1 MKQIYFV
8 STLLLL
14 ISCSDISKVTTGEIR
29 VSPQE
34 VVFRDLAPG
43 SRLGVETVEVR
54 NIGNAR
60 IGIMAMRLEEQ
71 DERLELNIVD
81 EDDHQGARFLAP
93 DEAEFVSLE
102 WRVLDAQAD
111 EARFIVTLADG
122 SEVAVPVR
130 TPDIDP
136 RIQVTADPMGM
147 PTEEGLTVSFLD
159 AAPSQ
164 FQSVVITVSSQSI
177 AALEIDTLCLLS
189 PSGDCVLNNQDGGFM
204 ICNGRPLEPGGCM
217 PLLPPADAL
226 GFEDEYTFTAFYQP
240 GENDV
245 DRISRQVL
253 IESNARTPSF
263 FVSFVGEPCI
273 RMTPS
278 DVCGL
283 CGDGE
288 VSSSEECDD
297 GNLNPAD
304 ECTNTCTLP
313 VCGDNV
319 VQGGEECDDGNMND
333 TDPCTNA
340 CTNAVCGD
348 GVVFD
353 GVEACDDGND
363 IDDDDCTNTCQS
375 AGCGDG
381 VVQEGEACDDGN
393 ADETDGCTSACVIVV
408 CGDMVLQGEET
419 CDDGNQITETCA
431 YGEPNC
437 QVCDSTCNLVPGNTS
452 YCGDMRLDSNAGE
465 TCDDGNF
472 ALEACDYGLESCSV
486 CDANCRNTA
495 GAVSYCGDGVVDASN
510 GETCEPGGET
520 TCDFGSG
527 LVFFDRLAD
536 VPSPTE
542 DALYIVDVHG
552 IDAAS
557 KARIINEGH
566 LLNFEESFALQA
578 VTDIE
583 AASQMGNLIESREY
597 LLIATLNS
605 DFYEPGAANNREHSF
620 QINNTTAMVGSNYHD
635 VDFDAYWTA
644 PARNVAVAFVPIDM
658 FANGYYATATLS
670 TYTSDGNRAYAQTA
684 QGDDL
689 TLTYNYTFDT
699 ECRALT
705 SAGDCIA
712 VGQPNE
718 CTQGEVEPIDPC
730 DTANPPAEC
739 NEDPGF
745 GRYVLNPIL
754 THRCTFSGI
763 AIVDLALS
771 QLDFIEDGNT
781 LRIQIPPNQSQPSFP
796 PQGLTQTPIP
806 MDGNFNA
813 TATISG
819 GCQEDVRLSGAFT
832 DMTRSEWNGDFEICF
847 TETDGFSCQ
856 LTSECGSG
864 SCFNYPVSGQRVGT
878 P

>member
-1 MKQIYFV
+1 MINRIVFLG
-8 STLLLL
+8 SLLL
-14 ISCSDISKVTTGEIR
+14 IIGCSDISKVTTGEIR
-29 VSPQE
+29 IAPQE
-34 VVFRDLAPG
+34 VLFRDLEPG

-71 DERLELNIVD
+71 DERLELSIVD
-81 EDDHQGARFLAP
+81 EDDHQGERFLAP

-136 RIQVTADPMGM
+136 RIQVISDPMGM

-164 FQSVVITVSSQSI
+164 FQSAVITVSSQSI
-177 AALEIDTLCLLS
+177 AALDIATLCLLN
-189 PSGDCVLNNQDGGFM
+189 PSGDCVENNQDGGFM
-204 ICNGRPLEPGGCM
+204 ICNGRPLEPSGCM
-217 PLLPPADAL
+217 SLVPPADAL

-297 GNLNPAD
+297 GNLDPTD
-304 ECTNTCTLP
+304 DCTNTCTRP
-313 VCGDNV
+313 TCGDNI
-319 VQGGEECDDGNMND
+319 VQGDEECDDGNTND
-333 TDPCTNA
+333 ADPCTNA

-363 IDDDDCTNTCQS
+363 VDDDDCSNTCQS

-381 VVQEGEACDDGN
+381 IVQEGEACDDGN
-393 ADETDGCTSACVIVV
+393 TDETDGCTSDCVIVT

-419 CDDGNQITETCA
+419 CDDGNQITEDCA
-431 YGEPNC
+431 YGETNC

-465 TCDDGNF
+465 ACDDGNF
-472 ALEACDYGLESCSV
+472 ALETCDYGLESCSV
-486 CDANCRNTA
+486 CDPNCQQVP
-495 GAVSYCGDGVVDASN
+495 GAASYCGDGIVDRDN
-510 GETCEPGGET
+510 GETCEPNGEAV
-520 TCDFGSG
+520 CDFASG

-536 VPSPTE
+536 VPPQNQ

-552 IDAAS
+552 IDATT

-566 LLNFEESFALQA
+566 LLNFEASFALQA

-583 AASQMGNLIESREY
+583 AASQMGNRIESREY
-597 LLIATLNS
+597 LLIAVLNS
-605 DFYEPGAANNREHSF
+605 GFYEPGGDNAFEHAF
-620 QINNTTAMVGSNYHD
+620 QINNVTTAVGTNYHGI
-635 VDFDAYWTA
+635 DFDGYWSA
-644 PARNVAVAFVPIDM
+644 PARNVAVAFVPIVM
-658 FANGYYATATLS
+658 ASNGFYATATLS
-670 TYTSDGNRAYAQTA
+670 TYTDDGNRVYAQNA
-684 QGDDL
+684 QAEDL
-689 TLTYNYTFDT
+689 VLTYTYTFDT
-699 ECRALT
+699 ECGAP
-705 SAGDCIA
+705 SSGGDCIA

-718 CTQGEVEPIDPC
+718 CTQGDVEPIDPC

-739 NEDPGF
+739 GEAPGYGGQF
-745 GRYVLNPIL
+745 VLNPIVQ
-754 THRCTFSGI
+754 HQCSIEGI
-763 AIVDLALS
+763 VTVLDIALS
-771 QLDFIEDGNT
+771 QLIFTETPSGLVITSFSQTDMPP
-781 LRIQIPPNQSQPSFP
+781 LRQMPMPNN
-796 PQGLTQTPIP
+796 
-806 MDGNFNA
+806 GNFDA
-813 TATISG
+813 VGVVPGDCTETY
-819 GCQEDVRLSGAFT
+819 RLTGAFT
-832 DMTRSEWNGDFEICF
+832 DSNRREFTATFNASYAGGSSCALTNCGNGSSFD
-847 TETDGFSCQ
+847 
-856 LTSECGSG
+856 
-864 SCFNYPVSGQRVGT
+864 YPVSGLRVG